1 MSVIGRTLG
10 ATILART
17 VFGHPA
23 VQVGLLVAPL
33 LLAPAVRKKA
43 VALAKDATLES
54 AYLAGSAVRAV
65 KGQLRSR

>member
-23 VQVGLLVAPL
+23 VQVGLFVAPL

-54 AYLAGSAVRAV
+54 AYLAGSAVRV
-65 KGQLRSR
+65 FKGQLRSR